1 MLVLAA
7 LTGWWLSRDRPGGGW
22 LRPTVE
28 APAPRGYPKPPP
40 PAGTDLLVELVE
52 APAETY
58 AAPAPTAADKALAPL
73 VREAGAQYDPALGH
87 AARELAAWYAAD
99 GRLAPSAAL
108 AFLLDSAGAV
118 AWGMRQGVLVTTEE
132 DDEAVIRAVRSHIE
146 EGRRWV
152 GVGEAWQLGEAPR
165 RVIAVVAT
173 GVAPRIA
180 PFPRSAEVGDE
191 AVLSGNLP
199 IGYGEPS
206 ALVMRPDLGIDPL
219 EVRVAGRGFEIPV
232 GFDEAGTWVVEL
244 LAQGPRGPIPMAQL
258 TTWVGEPVPDRYE
271 GVWPPDE
278 SGVELESDGVEE
290 LAAFFAQE
298 RERYGLEPLERDPE
312 LDRVAQAH
320 SEEMAD
326 KGFVGHLSPTTGD
339 AGDRVA
345 GARYRAV
352 AVAENVALNQ
362 SLWDAHAGLL
372 RSLGHRRNIL
382 SRSLT
387 HVGFGAARRDE
398 SWYVTQLFA
407 TPRPVVGDPEVA
419 RRHLLARLRAARGDA
434 DDRRLRLDRRLAEVA
449 QAEAESRA
457 PAPRRALDRAHVA
470 ARATAWVA
478 ALPTLDTFTPRG
490 ELTDPDWRRVGV
502 GVHQRDDLEGPDIQ
516 VVVLMAE

>member
-146 EGRRWV
+146 EGRRRV

-407 TPRPVVGDPEVA
+407 TPARWSATPRLPAVTCSPASAPLGGTRTTGASASTAGSPRSRRP
-419 RRHLLARLRAARGDA
+419 RQSL
-434 DDRRLRLDRRLAEVA
+434 
-449 QAEAESRA
+449 
-457 PAPRRALDRAHVA
+457 APRR
-470 ARATAWVA
+470 
-478 ALPTLDTFTPRG
+478 
-490 ELTDPDWRRVGV
+490 RVGPSTAPTSPPARQP
-502 GVHQRDDLEGPDIQ
+502 GSPPSPPWTPSRPEASSPTPTGAGWASGSISATTSRDPTSRSWC
-516 VVVLMAE
+516 